1 MTPPQDKEHYK
12 ITLLKVLDANHSFA
26 PVYVELSRMYLRTGN
41 LNNALVTARRAAQ
54 LEPSRAGYNLLVG
67 NVLARMGK
75 GADAVPIAQFVAD
88 RWSGPDHNEAVDL
101 WNAIAADQRP
111 AGQTIPYEIPDG
123 VKSVEGSL
131 RSLDCGDKDHKLQ
144 LTIDHDGQALTL
156 RADGPFGAGYSD
168 TLWYG
173 SDHFSLCKH
182 LEGMHVIARYKPV
195 ADSNYGGN
203 LTVLE
208 VREVLPE
215 APAVDKPTEKQP

>member
-1 MTPPQDKEHYK
+1 
-12 ITLLKVLDANHSFA
+12 
-26 PVYVELSRMYLRTGN
+26 MYLRTGN

-203 LTVLE
+203 LAVLE

-215 APAVDKPTEKQP
+215 VPAADKPTEKQP